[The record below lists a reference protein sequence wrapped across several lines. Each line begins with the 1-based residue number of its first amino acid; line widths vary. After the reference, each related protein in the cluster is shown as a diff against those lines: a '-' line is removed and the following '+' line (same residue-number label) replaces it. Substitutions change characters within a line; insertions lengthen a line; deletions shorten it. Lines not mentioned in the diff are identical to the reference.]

1 MNRDTQ
7 TTPTFPIPS
16 CLRLKQRDC
25 EEITTFQNS
34 AVVTCRLGV
43 SWLRIQEMR
52 NQTNQETGIVG
63 KAGGLGNNDP

>member
-25 EEITTFQNS
+25 KEITTFQNPV
-34 AVVTCRLGV
+34 VVTCPLGV

-63 KAGGLGNNDP
+63 KVGGLGNNP